1 MGREKQLCPYL
12 VQCDKTLVTAC
23 DFNLN
28 YLGNWAQDMQA
39 LVGDAMHVMLPL
51 FNLEAGTAICSHGGC
66 LYEAICSIIL
76 RKEKLLCS

>member
-1 MGREKQLCPYL
+1 MGRDKLLRSYL

-39 LVGDAMHVMLPL
+39 LDAMHVMLPL
-51 FNLEAGTAICSHGGC
+51 FNLETGITVCSHGGC

-76 RKEKLLCS
+76 RKDKLLCS